1 MKITIYKM
9 KRVFFCITIALTFF
23 ACEQGSVVEDE
34 VIIIEEQENK
44 PLDILTNNELEFIT
58 NLLKV
63 EQYTDVMWPSFNG
76 LRDIPIYIITGENKG
91 IYINSVP
98 SIEFLNTPIEHDI
111 QGFRDIELY
120 RNDLMHQF
128 AVSHVP
134 PDQLWNWPIYEG
146 RDMFVLNLNYEVP
159 DNFYYQYKNRNGY
172 FHVAA
177 FWHEL
182 HHVYG
187 FNVGEQYYGIGNYIQ
202 DLDGLFLTSETM
214 PYILLLYDVMIDAY
228 HVSDQES
235 KRKLLE
241 YYVSIYDKLLELDAT
256 EDNLIRKHGLYLEK
270 REGVARYIEVFGTL
284 NSLGNNTIEDPTHGY
299 QNVGENAIRK
309 QDVIDVYSFRIFYHT
324 GAGAVYLLNSLGYE
338 NLDQDFLIPTNTSY
352 DLARDFVDLSQ
363 EELENVLEN
372 AKEEYQWSDIEERA
386 AYLASLL

>member
-1 MKITIYKM
+1 MEP
-9 KRVFFCITIALTFF
+9 VL
-23 ACEQGSVVEDE
+23 Q
-34 VIIIEEQENK
+34 Q
-44 PLDILTNNELEFIT
+44 
-58 NLLKV
+58 
-63 EQYTDVMWPSFNG
+63 
-76 LRDIPIYIITGENKG
+76 
-91 IYINSVP
+91 
-98 SIEFLNTPIEHDI
+98 SIFHL
-111 QGFRDIELY
+111 F
-120 RNDLMHQF
+120 
-128 AVSHVP
+128 
-134 PDQLWNWPIYEG
+134 
-146 RDMFVLNLNYEVP
+146 
-159 DNFYYQYKNRNGY
+159 FYYQYKNRNGY

-182 HHVYG
+182 FHVYG
-187 FNVGEQYYGIGNYIQ
+187 FTVDEDYFGIGNSIQ
-202 DLDGLFLTSETM
+202 DYDGLILTSETM

-228 HVSDQES
+228 HVNDQES

-241 YYVSIYDKLLELDAT
+241 YYVSIYHKLLELDPT

-299 QNVGENAIRK
+299 QNLGENATTR

-338 NLDQDFLIPTNTSY
+338 NLDQGFLIPTNTSY
-352 DLARDFVDLSQ
+352 DLARDFVDLSE

-372 AKEEYQWSDIEERA
+372 AKEEYQWSDLEERA